1 MEKGKVF
8 RRSYVVKR
16 RLQWKIFAYIIIM
29 LFSFTL
35 FLGLSLYS
43 PLLSILYSNLPPENA
58 TLQEAA
64 HLFLS
69 IEKYIWLSIGAVMAL
84 IGFYSIVLSHK
95 IAGPIYRFERTLQ
108 EVGQGNLSLRIH
120 LRKHDELQELGAEFN
135 RALAF
140 LDGQMQKA
148 NQAVEEVERAQA
160 ALVALCGSQVPQS
173 EEIQRRVSAL
183 EVEISRLREA
193 LSIFRLTASPS
204 PENPPTLTQ

>member
-1 MEKGKVF
+1 MERKRAF
-8 RRSYVVKR
+8 RRSYIVKR

-35 FLGLSLYS
+35 FVGISVYS
-43 PLLSILYSNLPPENA
+43 PLLTILYSSLPPQDA

-64 HLFLS
+64 HFFLA
-69 IEKYIWLSIGAVMAL
+69 IEKYIWVSIVIVMGL

-148 NQAVEEVERAQA
+148 NHAVEEVERAQA

-173 EEIQRRVSAL
+173 EEIQRRASAL
-183 EVEISRLREA
+183 EVQISRLREA